1 MKNWKLKKLIVICL
15 CVLPLFWILFHFV
28 LCKLIGVDT
37 QQAQFST
44 LKDTIDT
51 VGVVVRDE
59 FVIEGPRT
67 DTKNLKYLLSDG
79 EKIAKNDVLAEVY
92 STPNEAETSY
102 KIDEINNEI
111 EILEHLN
118 SSRYNIS
125 KGVNFINNE
134 INDSIK
140 NLLISLGDS
149 KILASSKYKKKLI
162 YLLSEKQIIMG
173 PDINLSERIENLK
186 AEKNKLLTL
195 AQKSTSSIIV
205 PESGDFISS
214 TDGYEKIIDYKTV
227 PISRFENFDF
237 ESISSNNLKNNT
249 LGKIVKSETWYAVCQ
264 INSQD
269 AQKIHVN
276 QEAKIN
282 VPSSDFAF
290 NLPCKIESVSKR
302 SNSEEYIMVI
312 SCDYMN
318 KELALMRKEN
328 FKVNLGEYSGLRVKK
343 SAIHNYSSENGVFK
357 SGVYVKSGGYL
368 KFKQVNPIFVQSS
381 EVICSYNSEQA
392 LGEKYLQPGDCIIV
406 SGTDLYENKKLV

>member
-15 CVLPLFWILFHFV
+15 CVLPFFWILFHFL
-28 LCKLIGVDT
+28 LCKFSGVET
-37 QQAQFST
+37 QQVQFGT

-51 VGVVVRDE
+51 VGIVVRDE
-59 FVIEGPRT
+59 FVIEDSGT
-67 DTKNLKYLLSDG
+67 DKKNLKYLFSDG
-79 EKIAKNDVLAEVY
+79 EKIAKNDVLAEIY
-92 STPNEAETSY
+92 STKNEAETSY

-111 EILEHLN
+111 EILERLN

-134 INDSIK
+134 INDFIK

-149 KILASSKYKKKLI
+149 KILESSKYKKKLI

-173 PDINLSERIENLK
+173 KDINLNERIENLK
-186 AEKNKLLTL
+186 AEKNKLLASTP
-195 AQKSTSSIIV
+195 KRTSSITV

-237 ESISSNNLKNNT
+237 ESISSNNLKSNT
-249 LGKIVKSETWYAVCQ
+249 LGKIIKSETWYAVCQ

-282 VPSSDFAF
+282 VPSSDFTF
-290 NLPCKIESVSKR
+290 DLPCKIESISK
-302 SNSEEYIMVI
+302 NSKEGYVMVI

-328 FKVNLGEYSGLRVKK
+328 FKVNLGEYSGLKIKK
-343 SAIHNYSSENGVFK
+343 SAIHNYSGENGVFK

-381 EVICSYNSEQA
+381 EVICSYNSEQS
-392 LGEKYLQPGDCIIV
+392 LDEKYLQPGDSIIV